1 MVLIL
6 RDSHTT
12 PLENNKPV
20 SSMLADIKWTVHIVQ
35 NNTVQDS
42 NLFKGNFKMVINPN
56 LKLPFLN
63 NESSIWEYY
72 KIKNYHFLDWSW
84 LLTETYKENWGN
96 VRVIFYKL
104 SNNKEIV
111 VKYVLP
117 WYPIIWKIWRYY
129 EDSRI
134 RNLWLVIQEI
144 ERKWI
149 FMETL
154 LWYMEL
160 ENYFPILIV
169 EKKKWITASEFFSTK
184 NDTNK
189 KEVVTNIWIELAK
202 IHSLW
207 VVHIHPHNLNW
218 IINWTNAS
226 LVDIKWVQF
235 KEEFPHTYKNSNKVL
250 TWEDV
255 TNSDIIVVLNF
266 IPKEYH
272 DLLKKTYNDYL
283 NHTKK

>member
-6 RDSHTT
+6 RDNDTT
-12 PLENNKPV
+12 TLENNKPV
-20 SSMLADIKWTVHIVQ
+20 SLMLANINGKLHIVQ

-56 LKLPFLN
+56 LELPFLN
-63 NESSIWEYY
+63 NESSIGEYY
-72 KIKNYHFLDWSW
+72 KVKNYHFLDGSG
-84 LLTETYKENWGN
+84 LLTETYKENGGN
-96 VRVIFYKL
+96 QRAIFYKL

-117 WYPIIWKIWRYY
+117 GYPIIGKIGRCY

-134 RNLWLVIQEI
+134 RNLGLVIQEI
-144 ERKWI
+144 ERKGI

-154 LWYMEL
+154 LGYIEL

-169 EKKKWITASEFFSTK
+169 EKKKGITASEFFPTK
-184 NDTNK
+184 IDTNK
-189 KEVVTNIWIELAK
+189 KEVVISIGIELAK
-202 IHSLW
+202 IHSLG

-218 IINWTNAS
+218 IINGNNAS
-226 LVDIKWVQF
+226 LVDIKGVQF
-235 KEEFPHTYKNSNKVL
+235 KEEFPHTYKNSKKVL

-255 TNSDIIVVLNF
+255 INNDIIVVLNF
-266 IPKEYH
+266 LPKKYH
-272 DLLKKTYNDYL
+272 DLFKKTYNDYL
-283 NHTKK
+283 NPTKK